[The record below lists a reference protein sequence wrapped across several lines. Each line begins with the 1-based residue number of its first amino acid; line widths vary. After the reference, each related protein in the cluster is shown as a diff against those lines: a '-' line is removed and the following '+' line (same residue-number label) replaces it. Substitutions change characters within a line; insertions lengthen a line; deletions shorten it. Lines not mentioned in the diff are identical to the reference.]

1 MENSLK
7 TKIYNASKWAVVTEL
22 AAKLVVPVLNM
33 ILARL
38 LAPSAFG
45 ILATV
50 TMVIAFAEVFVESGF
65 SKYLIQQKFED
76 PDKERRYMSVAFWIN
91 IALSLFLWGAIA
103 IFNKQLAVLVGNP
116 GLGHLLVISG
126 VSIPLYSIVGIE
138 CCKLKKDL
146 DFKKLFYVRIV
157 SALTPLF
164 VTIPLAL
171 LGLDYWSLIIGSIAG
186 ILVQAILLIFIGNF
200 KPQLYFSKTAFLEM
214 FSYGIWTLLNGLAV
228 WLTTWIDSLLIGR
241 FMNDYYLGLYKNSTG
256 MITSLFGMITAAIVP
271 VLFSS
276 LSKMQHDD
284 EMFASMYHNTLKN
297 IALLVLPMGVG
308 VCIYS
313 NLATNILLGKQWAEA
328 TNIIAVT
335 AISTALRTVF
345 VSLNGDVFCAKGHF
359 KTPLLLQVADILI
372 TIPLCYFALVKGF
385 WIFVYVSALSKLLFI
400 IPRQYLL
407 WKKCSINPW
416 ETFKKLKNIFSSTII
431 MGLLAFCLHKISN
444 NIILELVSIAVC
456 IFAYF
461 ATLCLH
467 HSERIFLK
475 SIIAQIKSKKE

>member
-200 KPQLYFSKTAFLEM
+200 KPQLYFSKTA
-214 FSYGIWTLLNGLAV
+214 
-228 WLTTWIDSLLIGR
+228 
-241 FMNDYYLGLYKNSTG
+241 
-256 MITSLFGMITAAIVP
+256 
-271 VLFSS
+271 S
-276 LSKMQHDD
+276 LS
-284 EMFASMYHNTLKN
+284 
-297 IALLVLPMGVG
+297 IICVLPLPICV
-308 VCIYS
+308 VAR
-313 NLATNILLGKQWAEA
+313 AT
-328 TNIIAVT
+328 
-335 AISTALRTVF
+335 
-345 VSLNGDVFCAKGHF
+345 
-359 KTPLLLQVADILI
+359 
-372 TIPLCYFALVKGF
+372 
-385 WIFVYVSALSKLLFI
+385 
-400 IPRQYLL
+400 
-407 WKKCSINPW
+407 
-416 ETFKKLKNIFSSTII
+416 
-431 MGLLAFCLHKISN
+431 
-444 NIILELVSIAVC
+444 
-456 IFAYF
+456 
-461 ATLCLH
+461 
-467 HSERIFLK
+467 
-475 SIIAQIKSKKE
+475 